1 MTANHT
7 PAPRL
12 LSARIAGAL
21 YVATTTPL
29 TVIVGVLAYAATG
42 RHLAAY
48 FGTLVVLA
56 FAAGWWHE
64 RPVAWIQRWLARKP
78 TPGE

>member
-1 MTANHT
+1 VTPDHT
-7 PAPRL
+7 PTPRL
-12 LSARIAGAL
+12 LSSRVAEAL
-21 YVATTTPL
+21 YLATVGPL
-29 TVIVGVLAYAATG
+29 TAIASALACAATG
-42 RHLAAY
+42 GHLAAY